1 MAEIQVPQ
9 DLEGEEELEILFDED
24 DNVLYPEALQA
35 EGEMPFG
42 ENMADYLEDSA
53 LGKISS
59 QLISSYED
67 DLSSRQDWYETFRNG
82 LDLLGIDSEAR
93 SEPFEGA
100 SGVYHPLLAE
110 ATTHFQAQAYKEL
123 LPANGPVDTKVM
135 GATNDPKL
143 MQANRV
149 KDFMN
154 YQLMYKMEEYDP
166 EMDQMLFF
174 LPLAGSA
181 FKKCYYDPS
190 MGRVVSRF
198 VKAEDLVVPYTTT
211 DLHTTPRITHVIK
224 MTENDMRKL
233 QLSGFYRD
241 TGMTPPGYTTDE
253 NVIQEKIDELDGI
266 SRTGSSEEYTLL
278 ECHVELDIEGFEH
291 TDSNGETTGLALPY
305 IVTICQD
312 NSEILSIRQN
322 YDEID
327 PMRKKIE
334 YFTHYKFLPGLGF
347 YGFGLIHMIGGV
359 TKSATAILRQ
369 LIDAGTLANLPAGFK
384 SRGLNIQRSDD
395 PLQPGEWRDVDAPGG
410 TIRDSFL
417 PLPYKEPSA
426 TLAQLLGLLVESG
439 QRLRQ

>member
-9 DLEGEEELEILFDED
+9 ELEGEEELEILFDED

-67 DLSSRQDWYETFRNG
+67 ALSSRQHWYETFRNG
-82 LDLLGIDSEAR
+82 LDLLGSESEAR

-110 ATTHFQAQAYKEL
+110 ATTHFQAQAYKEV

-233 QLSGFYRD
+233 QLSGFDSLFKKTDNNKYYYYSED
-241 TGMTPPGYTTDE
+241 SILFFGY
-253 NVIQEKIDELDGI
+253 
-266 SRTGSSEEYTLL
+266 
-278 ECHVELDIEGFEH
+278 
-291 TDSNGETTGLALPY
+291 
-305 IVTICQD
+305 
-312 NSEILSIRQN
+312 
-322 YDEID
+322 
-327 PMRKKIE
+327 
-334 YFTHYKFLPGLGF
+334 
-347 YGFGLIHMIGGV
+347 
-359 TKSATAILRQ
+359 
-369 LIDAGTLANLPAGFK
+369 
-384 SRGLNIQRSDD
+384 
-395 PLQPGEWRDVDAPGG
+395 DVFVNNEF
-410 TIRDSFL
+410 S
-417 PLPYKEPSA
+417 
-426 TLAQLLGLLVESG
+426 
-439 QRLRQ
+439 